1 MTDAHCIAIIATL
14 LLPENQTFRET
25 LTPRQIARYL
35 TAAAELLRNAQ
46 VFCEAWPDLR
56 ELPPEET

>member
-1 MTDAHCIAIIATL
+1 VTDAQCIAIIAAI
-14 LLPENQTFRET
+14 LLPPDQTFRET
-25 LTPRQIARYL
+25 LTPTHAGRYL

-56 ELPPEET
+56 ELPPEEI